1 MNSNG
6 FVEAGFKDC
15 PKVISD
21 WLKSMG
27 NLIGYLENQSKLSE
41 MIKTIESQGAEIL
54 AKYIGKLLSAWSL

>member
-6 FVEAGFKDC
+6 FVEAGFQDC
-15 PKVISD
+15 LKLISD
-21 WLKSMG
+21 WLKSIG

-54 AKYIGKLLSAWSL
+54 AKYIGKLLSAWS